1 MKNMKNMRNRMEEYL
16 GSDYSQNHVR
26 NFCLYWIKGL
36 ERRTEQ
42 LKEKGLTLRDVSGTN
57 FTDEMCEDYDAW
69 RRDNDLDCLYFDGDL
84 RADTLMSAW
93 TPIKWV
99 ADYIN
104 KEFGKEFFK
113 PNKYNNFS
121 MEDLRLLADET
132 ERYLPEKND
141 LVRDLNWFLEK
152 AEERCNYILL
162 PDRKMNPERFSLEI
176 DGRRIWLYD
185 MVPATLY
192 HIFDKNSL
200 GKYFRAYDPMGEN
213 EMIGSFPKQELDL
226 NRVKSW
232 IKREH
237 LDMGFTDYKIDRD
250 SIIPLIP
257 GLDPSEAKK
266 LTERNEIKAALKYMY
281 DFLSNRKEKLLI
293 DEYVSR
299 TNVTRITEKPQRL
312 MTDGL
317 WDIYNMLFNQ
327 EKPYIWNTVE
337 CRSRRRGQ
345 KMLFYIADITLHYDM
360 KYYYYDNTGC
370 ELPDF
375 EDEYIEMTLLRID
388 NVEFDFLGNKFF
400 QKDFLCQEIVKINE
414 KTVRRV
420 LEDLSQENEIDQQEF
435 FRSVL
440 SKEGLR
446 IASDKEILESR
457 FSGQIPVAYF

>member
-1 MKNMKNMRNRMEEYL
+1 MKNHKNMMKEYL
-16 GSDYSQNHVR
+16 GSDYSQNHIR
-26 NFCLYWIKGL
+26 NFCLYWLKGL
-36 ERRTEQ
+36 ERREEQ
-42 LKEKGLTLRDVSGTN
+42 LMEKGLTLKAVSGAD
-57 FTDEMCEDYDAW
+57 FTDEMREDYDAW
-69 RRDNDLDCLYFDGDL
+69 RQNNDLDCLYFDGEL

-132 ERYLPEKND
+132 EKYLPENND
-141 LVRDLNWFLEK
+141 LVRNLNRFLEK

-162 PDRKMNPERFSLEI
+162 PDRRMNPERFSLEI

-200 GKYFRAYDPMGEN
+200 GKYFLTYDPMVEN
-213 EMIGSFPKQELDL
+213 EMVGSYPKQELDL

-232 IKREH
+232 IKREY
-237 LDMGFTDYKIDRD
+237 LDMGFTDYIIDRD
-250 SIIPLIP
+250 NIIPLIP

-266 LTERNEIKAALKYMY
+266 LTDRNEIKEALKYMY
-281 DFLSNRKEKLLI
+281 NFLSNRKEKFLI
-293 DEYVSR
+293 EEYVSR
-299 TNVTRITEKPQRL
+299 ENVTRIKERPLKL

-317 WDIYNMLFNQ
+317 WDIYYMLFDL
-327 EKPYIWNTVE
+327 EKSYIWKKAGY
-337 CRSRRRGQ
+337 RSRRSGQ
-345 KMLFYIADITLHYDM
+345 TVLYYISDITLHFDM

-370 ELPDF
+370 ELPEY
-375 EDEYIEMTLLRID
+375 EDEYIEMVLLRID
-388 NVEFDFLGNKFF
+388 NAEFDPFGNKNF
-400 QKDFLCQEIVKINE
+400 QRDYLCQETVQINE
-414 KTVRRV
+414 RTIRRIMD
-420 LEDLSQENEIDQQEF
+420 ELSQENELDQQEF
-435 FRSVL
+435 FRTVL

-446 IASDKEILESR
+446 KASDKEVLESR
-457 FSGQIPVAYF
+457 FSGEIPVI